1 MSIIDTRLTQYSKDQ
16 LLPIIRDIEIV
27 GMREDYKRKR
37 NWCIIIDQ
45 TTGQIKTG
53 YYGRYY
59 YRPDEQSPA
68 CDRSYHPVFRAELA
82 IKDMYRGQSSF
93 QIDFNTPHDD
103 QTIQFGATGV
113 HMLLSAIAEQKID
126 VVAGRFVL
134 NFVLE
139 KKGENVYAEPYFGE
153 IKDLI

>member
-1 MSIIDTRLTQYSKDQ
+1 MSIIDLRLSDLTKDQ
-16 LLPIIRDIEIV
+16 VLPIVRDIEIV
-27 GMREDYKRKR
+27 GMREDYNRKR
-37 NWCIIIDQ
+37 NWCIIIDK

-59 YRPDEQSPA
+59 YRPDEQAPS
-68 CDRSYHPVFRAELA
+68 CERSYHPVFRAELSVGEL
-82 IKDMYRGQSSF
+82 YRGQSSF
-93 QIDFNTPHDD
+93 QLTFHTPHND
-103 QTIQFGATGV
+103 QQIEIGATGV
-113 HMLLSAIAEQKID
+113 CMLLKAIAEGKVD